1 MRDRCCRYPVD
12 GIESSDES
20 ERPTAS
26 EFVAAAYTEDNDSR
40 ERVLWMAAVLPASI
54 LLVLSIATNVVVVG
68 HYSKVAKQARFTAI
82 PC

>member
-1 MRDRCCRYPVD
+1 
-12 GIESSDES
+12 
-20 ERPTAS
+20 
-26 EFVAAAYTEDNDSR
+26 
-40 ERVLWMAAVLPASI
+40 MAAVLPASI